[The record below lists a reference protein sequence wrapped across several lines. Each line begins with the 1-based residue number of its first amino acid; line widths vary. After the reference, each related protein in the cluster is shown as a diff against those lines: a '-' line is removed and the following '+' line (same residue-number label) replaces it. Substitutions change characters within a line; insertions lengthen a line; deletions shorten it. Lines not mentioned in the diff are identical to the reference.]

1 MHCILEVG
9 VTGVAT
15 NYRRARNIRISMN
28 ILYIIFHCQ
37 CPLIY
42 IYIYISYKN
51 TKETATKI
59 LKRSTAMPER
69 RRRAQKYAIT
79 KLLMSIETI
88 SSIPYQ
94 LRRWKNSKNR
104 DSKNRGIGTAQH
116 IEILTADRRKYRF
129 TNAELDQQTLYDSLL
144 YCSVQTNVKYIIFY
158 KEYTYVLT

>member
-1 MHCILEVG
+1 
-9 VTGVAT
+9 
-15 NYRRARNIRISMN
+15 
-28 ILYIIFHCQ
+28 
-37 CPLIY
+37 
-42 IYIYISYKN
+42 
-51 TKETATKI
+51 
-59 LKRSTAMPER
+59 MPER